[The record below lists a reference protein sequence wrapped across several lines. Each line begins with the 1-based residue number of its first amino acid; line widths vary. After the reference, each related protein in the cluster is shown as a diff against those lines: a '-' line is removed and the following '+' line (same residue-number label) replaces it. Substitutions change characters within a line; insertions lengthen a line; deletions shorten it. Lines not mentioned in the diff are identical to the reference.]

1 MNHGKSVLVVALLA
15 VAGAGYGAKKYF
27 IDSPPAKIARA
38 YAETFPTHGDENPAD
53 DIAIYADSND
63 PTKSLIIATDRT
75 KGLAVYDLK
84 GSELEFLELGEV
96 ENVDLRKN
104 VRLGDREITVVAT
117 TDNLAKQVLL
127 FELAAEKPYLRALPG
142 GRFETDVQ
150 TQGICL
156 YRNPANGETSVY
168 MIGKERDPSKEAK
181 EKLARLKKAKRDLMA
196 QALGDVPT
204 TKSEKTEKTEKK
216 ADKPDVAEGAIVD
229 AARALEDEAAK
240 AAKKAEKKAKREED
254 KAKEKAEKS
263 AKEKPTKEEEELMKI
278 AEQPTKK
285 NRQWFAV
292 QVKLGVDENGAIV
305 PTVHRRIHLD
315 GECEGA
321 VADDELGALYI
332 SEEEK
337 GVWKFAADG
346 PKDKIEVGQ
355 IIAKVEFPNPLREDV
370 EGIALYTQ
378 PNGQGYIVICCDK
391 TSDFVVLD
399 RQKPHDYIGRFKVTE
414 GDNVDGVDECDGI
427 DITSANLGGAFADGL
442 VVMQDDKNLS
452 AAGTEEKQNFKL
464 VPWAEI
470 KAALER

>member
-1 MNHGKSVLVVALLA
+1 MIHGKSVLVVALLA
-15 VAGAGYGAKKYF
+15 IAGAGYGAKKYF

-38 YAETFPTHGDENPAD
+38 YAETYPTHGDENPAD
-53 DIAIYADSND
+53 DVAIYVDSND

-104 VRLGDREITVVAT
+104 VRLGEREITLVAT
-117 TDNLAKQVLL
+117 TDNLARQVLL
-127 FELAAEKPYLRALPG
+127 FELAAEKPFLRALPG

-156 YRNPANGETSVY
+156 YRNPTNGETSVY
-168 MIGKERDPSKEAK
+168 MIGKERDPTREAK
-181 EKLARLKKAKRDLMA
+181 ESLARLKKAKRELIA
-196 QALGDVPT
+196 QAIGDVPT
-204 TKSEKTEKTEKK
+204 KTEKTEKK
-216 ADKPDVAEGAIVD
+216 ADKAD
-229 AARALEDEAAK
+229 AAVADTAGTLEDEAAK
-240 AAKKAEKKAKREED
+240 AAKKAEKKAKREDE
-254 KAKEKAEKS
+254 KAKEKAEKA

-278 AEQPTKK
+278 AEQPPKK

-292 QVKLGVDENGAIV
+292 QVKLGVDENGAI
-305 PTVHRRIHLD
+305 TANVHRRIHLD

-355 IIAKVEFPNPLREDV
+355 LIAKVEFPNPLREDV

-378 PNGQGYIVICCDK
+378 PNGQGFIVVCCDK

-399 RQKPHDYIGRFKVTE
+399 RQKPHAYIGRFKVTA
-414 GDNVDGVDECDGI
+414 GDNVDSVEESDGI
-427 DITSANLGGAFADGL
+427 DITSANLGGPYADGL
-442 VVMQDDKNLS
+442 VVLQDDKNLS
-452 AAGTEEKQNFKL
+452 ASGTEEKQNFKL

-470 KAALER
+470 KAALAR